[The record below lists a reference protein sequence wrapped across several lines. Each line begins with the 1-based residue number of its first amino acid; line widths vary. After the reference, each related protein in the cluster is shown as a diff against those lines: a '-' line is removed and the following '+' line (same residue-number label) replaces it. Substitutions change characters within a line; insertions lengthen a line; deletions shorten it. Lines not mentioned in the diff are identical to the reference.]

1 MEKGVEVMITL
12 RELSKNDGYMFTW
25 QDALRAYSA
34 VYGKHYWESA
44 ARREP
49 GGRIAT
55 YIREHRH
62 VVMTTYNLLRGQLKG
77 GTLVRLDKGVYVFK
91 DLASQL
97 TEPAVSDDRV
107 VIDGLIV
114 TSQGPGTAID
124 FALTLIRLAQGVA
137 EAEAVA
143 RGLVL

>member
-12 RELSKNDGYMFTW
+12 RELSKKDGYMFTW
-25 QDALRAYSA
+25 KTALRAYSA
-34 VYGKHYWESA
+34 VFGKHYWESA

-77 GTLVRLDKGVYVFK
+77 GTLVRLHKGVYVFK
-91 DLASQL
+91 DTTRIARPLYCVAGNYGGQFSRGRSL
-97 TEPAVSDDRV
+97 TSGRV
-107 VIDGLIV
+107 
-114 TSQGPGTAID
+114 
-124 FALTLIRLAQGVA
+124 F
-137 EAEAVA
+137 
-143 RGLVL
+143 

>member
-1 MEKGVEVMITL
+1 
-12 RELSKNDGYMFTW
+12 
-25 QDALRAYSA
+25 
-34 VYGKHYWESA
+34 
-44 ARREP
+44 
-49 GGRIAT
+49 
-55 YIREHRH
+55 
-62 VVMTTYNLLRGQLKG
+62 
-77 GTLVRLDKGVYVFK
+77 
-91 DLASQL
+91 L